1 MGESKKRHI
10 DQVPKR
16 QAEAVFEEIGLKPLA
31 ALELYYKQIIKR
43 LVIRFPV
50 QADCP
55 EDTIFSPADRRN
67 QMADD
72 F

>member
-1 MGESKKRHI
+1 MGESEKRHI
-10 DQVPKR
+10 DQVLKR
-16 QAEAVFEEIGLKPLA
+16 RAEAVLEEIGLKPLA
-31 ALELYYKQIIKR
+31 ALELFQKQIIKR

-55 EDTIFSPADRRN
+55 EDAVLSPADRRN